1 MSQDIRPRRS
11 VLYMPGSNAR
21 AMEKART
28 LACDSIIF
36 DLEDAV
42 APDQKEEARRLVGE
56 ALAAGGY
63 GKRELVVRVNGLDTP
78 WGSDDLE
85 AAVAM
90 NPDAILVPKVS
101 SGAELERVA
110 SKTGNVTLWAMIETP
125 RAILNLQEIAERKAR
140 GVRIDVFVMGTN
152 DLAKE
157 TGARFIPGRLPM
169 AAWLTMAVAAG
180 RAYDIEIIDGVY
192 NDFRDLEGFA
202 AECTEGRDFGMDGK
216 TLIHP
221 GQIEG
226 ANAAFAPGKAEVEQA
241 RRIIDAFALPE
252 NSGKGAITVDGRMVE
267 LLHAEMARKTVAR
280 AEAIAAMAG

>member
-28 LACDSIIF
+28 LGCDSIIF

-42 APDQKEEARRLVGE
+42 APDQKAEARRLVGE

-63 GKRELVVRVNGLDTP
+63 GRRERIVRVNGLDTP
-78 WGSDDLE
+78 WGEDDI
-85 AAVAM
+85 AAAIAM
-90 NPDAILVPKVS
+90 KPDAILVPKVS
-101 SGAELERVA
+101 SGADLDRVA
-110 SKTGNVTLWAMIETP
+110 AKTGGVPLWAMIETP
-125 RAILNLQEIAERKAR
+125 LAILNLKEIAERRAR
-140 GVRIDVFVMGTN
+140 GAPLAVFVMGTN

-157 TGARFIPGRLPM
+157 TGARFVPGRLPM
-169 AAWLTMAVAAG
+169 AAWLTMAVTAG
-180 RAYDIEIIDGVY
+180 RACGIEVIDGVY

-202 AECTEGRDFGMDGK
+202 AECAEGRDFGMDGK

-221 GQIEG
+221 TQIEP
-226 ANAAFAPGKAEVEQA
+226 ANAAFAPDASEVEKA
-241 RRIIDAFALPE
+241 RAIIEAFAQPE
-252 NSGKGAITVDGRMVE
+252 NRGKGAITVDGKMVE

-280 AEAIAAMAG
+280 AEAIAAMAV

>member
-1 MSQDIRPRRS
+1 MAQDIRPRRS

-42 APDQKEEARRLVGE
+42 APDQKDEARRLVGE
-56 ALAAGGY
+56 ALGAGGY
-63 GKRELVVRVNGLDTP
+63 GQRERIVRVNGIDTP
-78 WGSDDLE
+78 WGSDDIA

-125 RAILNLQEIAERKAR
+125 RAILNLQEIAERRAR

-157 TGARFIPGRLPM
+157 TGARFVPGRLPM
-169 AAWLTMAVAAG
+169 AAWLTLAVTAG
-180 RAYDIEIIDGVY
+180 RAYGIEIIDGVY
-192 NDFRDLEGFA
+192 NDFKDLEGFA
-202 AECTEGRDFGMDGK
+202 VECAEGRDFGMDGK

-221 GQIEG
+221 TQIEG
-226 ANAAFAPGKAEVEQA
+226 ANAAFAPGEAEVEQA

-252 NSGKGAITVDGRMVE
+252 NKGKGAITVDGKMVE
-267 LLHAEMARKTVAR
+267 LLHAEMAKRTVAR